1 MLKGNPSLT
10 PDRSAKELLVEVL
23 LTQGQLSS
31 SLAVMSMEVLKIP
44 VQGAIPGPGPSMYKT
59 GMGQVKLQDLGD
71 VGVDV

>member
-1 MLKGNPSLT
+1 MQLFPHTRPQCKGAARRGLADPRAT
-10 PDRSAKELLVEVL
+10 LL
-23 LTQGQLSS
+23 LSCRDVDGGCS
-31 SLAVMSMEVLKIP
+31 NIP